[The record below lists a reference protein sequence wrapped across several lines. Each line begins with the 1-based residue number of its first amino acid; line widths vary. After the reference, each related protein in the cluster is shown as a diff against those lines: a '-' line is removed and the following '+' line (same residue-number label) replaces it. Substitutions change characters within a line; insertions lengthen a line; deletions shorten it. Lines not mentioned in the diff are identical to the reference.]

1 MSRHATLD
9 LDPDPLAARHAREF
23 VGAAAR
29 EWGCDEQ
36 LDTIQLLTSELV
48 TNGVLHARTPLGVS
62 LRLADSS
69 LTVEVHDHDPRPPV
83 PRGHRVDLLA
93 DIDHVIERA
102 ADVPPEIDERHTT
115 MYVGPAGAIGAGRG
129 LLLVET
135 LADEWGVAQKSF
147 GKSVWFRLSLTG

>member
-1 MSRHATLD
+1 VTGRQATLD
-9 LDPDPLAARHAREF
+9 LDPDPLAARQAREF
-23 VGAAAR
+23 VVAAAR
-29 EWGCDEQ
+29 DWGCEDQ

-62 LRLADSS
+62 MRLAESH

-83 PRGHRVDLLA
+83 PRGQRVDLMA
-93 DIDHVIERA
+93 DINEVIERV
-102 ADVPPEIDERHTT
+102 ADQPEVDERHAT

-135 LADEWGVAQKSF
+135 LADEWGVAQESA
-147 GKSVWFRLSLTG
+147 GTSVWFRRSV